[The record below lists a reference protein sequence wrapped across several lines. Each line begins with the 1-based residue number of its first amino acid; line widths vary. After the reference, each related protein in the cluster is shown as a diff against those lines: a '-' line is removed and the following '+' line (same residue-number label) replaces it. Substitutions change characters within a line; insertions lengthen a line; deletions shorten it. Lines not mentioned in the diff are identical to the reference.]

1 MQKQLKVVGKG
12 KVNIVPDQ
20 TIIELTITKKEN
32 TYEKAIET
40 SSVQSEMVK
49 KVLVKLGINKESI
62 KTKRFEINPVYK
74 YKTID
79 GYSKS
84 YIDGFEFNNKL
95 SFIFGIDN
103 KLLGKIL
110 YQISK
115 LDIESKINITYS
127 YSKQEEAK
135 EQLLICSVKDAF
147 FKAKVLAEASAVE
160 LIDIIDISH
169 SYGDEDMFI
178 SPFRDDVLRDCCC
191 NKSAIEDESYDIDI
205 NPDDIVLNDVVTI
218 IWEIK

>member
-1 MQKQLKVVGKG
+1 MQKQLNVVGKG
-12 KVNIVPDQ
+12 KVNIIPDQ

-40 SSVQSEMVK
+40 SSLQSEMVK

-127 YSKQEEAK
+127 YSKQEEVK
-135 EQLLICSVKDAF
+135 EQLLIYSVKDAF
-147 FKAKVLAEASAVE
+147 FKAKVLAEASGVE

-191 NKSAIEDESYDIDI
+191 SKSAIEDESYDIDI
-205 NPDDIVLNDVVTI
+205 NPEDIVLNDVVTI

>member
-20 TIIELTITKKEN
+20 TIIDLTITKKEN

-49 KVLVKLGINKESI
+49 KILVKLGINKESI

-84 YIDGFEFNNKL
+84 YIDGFELNNKL

-127 YSKQEEAK
+127 YSKQEQIEDTTTFV
-135 EQLLICSVKDAF
+135 LLPIVFYLFTVVPAF
-147 FKAKVLAEASAVE
+147 FV
-160 LIDIIDISH
+160 
-169 SYGDEDMFI
+169 FI
-178 SPFRDDVLRDCCC
+178 
-191 NKSAIEDESYDIDI
+191 
-205 NPDDIVLNDVVTI
+205 
-218 IWEIK
+218 